1 MMSKGLL
8 AYIVSA
14 RNPSPG
20 FCSNHTF
27 VHPLSPMEAEDAL
40 GPVEL
45 GKPASYLFS
54 SRLRKRI

>member
-1 MMSKGLL
+1 MMITGSL

-27 VHPLSPMEAEDAL
+27 VHPLWPMEAEDAL
-40 GPVEL
+40 RLVE
-45 GKPASYLFS
+45 PRRRASC
-54 SRLRKRI
+54 